1 MKYLKVW
8 VSFRKALEPY
18 DDAER
23 GRLFMAMLA
32 YAESG
37 EEPNFSGNERFIWGQ
52 VKETIDLTRETS
64 EKRRQSGST
73 GGTAA
78 AANNSKPEQ
87 NVANDSKTDQPEATD
102 SSKEKKGKEKKGNL
116 KELIDE
122 EDDDDD
128 VIPRE
133 EADMI
138 NAIRRAFPTFCGRNA
153 TPAEANLIATRAR
166 LAGFSPP
173 MAVRAI
179 GEAGK
184 NGAANIQA
192 YSCAIF
198 DNWKYEGVKTPE
210 EVDELRALRDGA
222 MGNNPFLD
230 PARCE
235 EEMTENRNRRRA
247 GGE

>member
-23 GRLFMAMLA
+23 GRLFTAMLA

-78 AANNSKPEQ
+78 AANNSKTEQ
-87 NVANDSKTDQPEATD
+87 NTANDSKTDQPEASD

-128 VIPRE
+128 VIQRE
-133 EADMI
+133 EDMI
-138 NAIRRAFPTFCGRNA
+138 NAIQRAFPTFCGRTA
-153 TPAEANLIATRAR
+153 TPAETGLIANRAMR
-166 LAGFSPP
+166 LGFSPP
-173 MAVRAI
+173 MTVRAI
-179 GEAGK
+179 EEAGK
-184 NGAANIQA
+184 NGAQNIQA
-192 YSCAIF
+192 YTGSIF
-198 DNWKYEGVKTPE
+198 EDWKYEGIKTPE

-222 MGNNPFLD
+222 TGKNPLLD

-235 EEMTENRNRRRA
+235 EEMTENRHRRRA